1 MTHRTQTSTDTS
13 NLEGDLQAALEGHLD
28 RASFQAVLE
37 RVNWS
42 ERTPAELM
50 QAIQVALQL
59 ELLRL
64 AYRLA
69 EMGHQLFPDDPT
81 LATAAHV
88 IAPPKIIA
96 TDVPAKPG
104 LEVSMRWLNENAKHH
119 IQMWVAVKDG
129 QLMGEATKRP
139 ELIEALGEAAS
150 SADIIT
156 RIPDKK
162 WEWYPRY

>member
-1 MTHRTQTSTDTS
+1 MTHRTQTSTDTP

-69 EMGHQLFPDDPT
+69 ETGHQLFPDDQA

-104 LEVSMRWLNENAKHH
+104 LELSMRWLNENAKRYRG
-119 IQMWVAVKDG
+119 QWVAMKNG
-129 QLMGEATKRP
+129 ELMGQAATRQA
-139 ELIEALGEAAS
+139 LVDALGEQTS
-150 SADIIT
+150 IIDIIT
-156 RIPDKK
+156 RIP
-162 WEWYPRY
+162 

>member
-1 MTHRTQTSTDTS
+1 MTSQSKLSTT
-13 NLEGDLQAALEGHLD
+13 NFEGDLQAALEGHLD

-50 QAIQVALQL
+50 QAIHVALQL

-69 EMGHQLFPDDPT
+69 DMGHQLFPDDRE
-81 LATAAHV
+81 LSAAASV
-88 IAPPKIIA
+88 LAPPKILS

-104 LEVSMRWLNENAKHH
+104 LELSMRWLNENAKRYRG
-119 IQMWVAVKDG
+119 QWVAMKNGEFMG
-129 QLMGEATKRP
+129 QAATRQA
-139 ELIEALGEAAS
+139 LVDALGEQTS
-150 SADIIT
+150 IIDIIT
-156 RIPDKK
+156 RIP
-162 WEWYPRY
+162 

>member
-1 MTHRTQTSTDTS
+1 MTHRTQTSADTP

-28 RASFQAVLE
+28 RVSFQAVLE

-50 QAIQVALQL
+50 QAIHVALQL
-59 ELLRL
+59 ELIRV

-69 EMGHQLFPDDPT
+69 ETGHQLFPDDPT

-96 TDVPAKPG
+96 TDVPPRPTLGPTMQWLRDHAHEYSG
-104 LEVSMRWLNENAKHH
+104 L
-119 IQMWVAVKDG
+119 WVA
-129 QLMGEATKRP
+129 LYNGELLGTAKKRA
-139 ELIEALGEAAS
+139 ELVESLNMDLS
-150 SADIIT
+150 TLDMLT
-156 RIPDKK
+156 RIP
-162 WEWYPRY
+162 